1 MNVLMARHFA
11 RSAVVFRCEIV
22 PSVRNEFCLLGDL
35 KQGGTGQL
43 KLEKS
48 VRMIQYWEVYVN
60 MALEHSNVIGD
71 INLI

>member
-1 MNVLMARHFA
+1 MARHFA
-11 RSAVVFRCEIV
+11 RSAVVFRSGIVAKVTNEICPV
-22 PSVRNEFCLLGDL
+22 GGL

-48 VRMIQYWEVYVN
+48 VRRIQYWEVYVI

-71 INLI
+71 TNLL